1 MGVRI
6 NKVLKEFNIGL
17 QTVIDF
23 LAKKGFTVKNDMNA
37 KLTDEQYQIIK
48 NEFCSD
54 KNLRNKADILISQRH
69 TEKDK
74 KSFQPKKS
82 AEEIKTEIPE
92 DSKLQI
98 KPIGKIDLS
107 RVGKPAVAPAP
118 APAPQPA
125 KEPQAAPEEVTEPA
139 KEERTEKDE
148 QTTAPVAEKQDN
160 AVETKVEVKEE
171 VPATTVQQQ
180 EKPLPEI
187 PEIEKEVPIKEEPT
201 TEKPQPATE
210 APAKVYEA
218 PTAPKE
224 EKPKKETAETTP
236 TVTEQP
242 ASKEINETKT
252 AEEDSKSD
260 GIFRLN
266 PTTTIT
272 GPKVLGTID
281 LSSINENTR
290 PRKKSKEEKKKERE
304 EKLRQQH
311 NNAGNTANNNGQPG
325 AGGQSKKKRKRISGN
340 KVDIN
345 AEAKKSE
352 QARQDNNNRN
362 NQKNKNKKQ
371 QQPSVLKPQ
380 VSDEDVAKE
389 VKKTLARLTSKK
401 NFSNSAKYRREKRDQ
416 VRAANEERMNE
427 ENAESK
433 ILKLTEFVTA
443 NELASMMDVPVT
455 KVISTCMSIGMMIS
469 INQRMDA
476 ETINLVAD
484 EFGFQTEYVSAS
496 VSEAVHEEEDNE
508 EDLEPRDPIV
518 TIMGHVDHGKTS
530 LLDYIRNS
538 NVIAGEAGGITQHI
552 GAYNVTLE
560 NGRHITFLDTP
571 GHEAFTAMRARGA
584 QVTDIAIIIIAA
596 DDDVMP
602 QTKEAINHAMAA
614 NVPIVFAIN
623 KVDKP
628 TANPE
633 KIKETLANM
642 NFLVE
647 DWGGKYQSQDI
658 SAKKGIGVNELLEKV
673 LLEADMLELKA
684 NPNRNATGTIIESS
698 LDKGRGYVATILVS
712 NGTLHIGDNVI
723 AGTCYGRVKDLSDE
737 RGKHV
742 DHVGPAR
749 AATLLGFNGAPQ
761 AGDTFHVM
769 NSEQEMRDIANKRLQ
784 LQREQSLRTNK
795 RPTLED
801 IGNRIA
807 IGGFQELNLI
817 VKGDVDGSV
826 EALSDA
832 LIKLSTKKIAVNVIH
847 KAVGQIT
854 ESDVSLAAASQAII
868 IGFQVRPS
876 AQARKEADQEGID
889 VRLYSIIYD
898 AIHDVKT
905 AMEGMLK
912 PIIKEEQT
920 GTLEVRQVYHISKVG
935 TVAGAF
941 VIDGKV
947 HRSDKARLIRDGIV
961 KFTGEINAL
970 KRFKDDVKEVTTNFE
985 CGISLTNCNDIL
997 EGDLIET
1004 FHEIE
1009 IKQKL

>member
-98 KPIGKIDLS
+98 KPVGKIDLS
-107 RVGKPAVAPAP
+107 RVGKPATAPTP
-118 APAPQPA
+118 AHILQPT
-125 KEPQAAPEEVTEPA
+125 KEPQAAPEEATEPA
-139 KEERTEKDE
+139 KEEKTEGDK
-148 QTTAPVAEKQDN
+148 QATAPVAEKQDN
-160 AVETKVEVKEE
+160 AVETKVEVTDE
-171 VPATTVQQQ
+171 VPAATVQQQ

-187 PEIEKEVPIKEEPT
+187 EKEAPIKEEPT
-201 TEKPQPATE
+201 TEKPQPAAET
-210 APAKVYEA
+210 PAKVHEA

-242 ASKEINETKT
+242 ASKETNETKT

-352 QARQDNNNRN
+352 QARQDNNRN

-985 CGISLTNCNDIL
+985 CGITLTNCNDIL

>member
-1 MGVRI
+1 MGVRL
-6 NKVLKEFNIGL
+6 NKVVKEFNVGL
-17 QTVIDF
+17 QTVVDF
-23 LAKKGFTVKNDMNA
+23 LEKKGFSVENSMNA
-37 KLTDEQYQIIK
+37 KISEEQYAIVR
-48 NEFCSD
+48 EHFSTD
-54 KNLRNKADILISQRH
+54 KTLRNEADLLISQRQ
-69 TEKDK
+69 TEKVKEK
-74 KSFQPKKS
+74 KAARERKQP
-82 AEEIKTEIPE
+82 EMIKTEVPE
-92 DSKLQI
+92 DKRPQLKAVGKVDLTAPHGTAEV
-98 KPIGKIDLS
+98 KPAEAKKPDA
-107 RVGKPAVAPAP
+107 KPAVKAEDETKTAAVKTPEAKP
-118 APAPQPA
+118 TEAKAETKPVAKAEGTPQKPIPTA
-125 KEPQAAPEEVTEPA
+125 TKAEPQQTKAAVNAT
-139 KEERTEKDE
+139 K
-148 QTTAPVAEKQDN
+148 
-160 AVETKVEVKEE
+160 AVEEK
-171 VPATTVQQQ
+171 PATA
-180 EKPLPEI
+180 
-187 PEIEKEVPIKEEPT
+187 EV
-201 TEKPQPATE
+201 KPQPAPAKPETE
-210 APAKVYEA
+210 AKDAGSKKPHEESLQ
-218 PTAPKE
+218 E
-224 EKPKKETAETTP
+224 EKNVQPEQKVEVSAASATTSKETVGEEKDG
-236 TVTEQP
+236 VFHLG
-242 ASKEINETKT
+242 TK
-252 AEEDSKSD
+252 
-260 GIFRLN
+260 
-266 PTTTIT
+266 PTIT

-281 LSSINENTR
+281 LSSINETTR
-290 PRKKSKEEKKKERE
+290 PRKKTKEERRKERE
-304 EKLRQQH
+304 EKNHIQQ
-311 NNAGNTANNNGQPG
+311 TASGQ
-325 AGGQSKKKRKRISGN
+325 KKKRNRINGS
-340 KVDIN
+340 KVDIST
-345 AEAKKSE
+345 EAKKVTDDGRHE
-352 QARQDNNNRN
+352 PERGRNVPRNGQHGQARGNG
-362 NQKNKNKKQ
+362 KNKKQ
-371 QQPSVLKPQ
+371 NVALKPQ

-389 VKKTLARLTSKK
+389 VKRTLARLTSKK
-401 NFSNSAKYRREKRDQ
+401 NFSNSAKYRREKRAE
-416 VRAANEERMNE
+416 VRAANEERQNE
-427 ENAESK
+427 ENRESK

-443 NELASMMDVPVT
+443 NELANMMNVPVT

-476 ETINLVAD
+476 ETINLVAE
-484 EFGFQTEYVSAS
+484 EFGFKTEYVSAS

-508 EDLEPRDPIV
+508 EDLQPRDPIV

-628 TANPE
+628 TANPD
-633 KIKETLANM
+633 KIKEALANM

-658 SAKKGIGVNELLEKV
+658 SAKTGKGVNELLEKV

-684 NPNRNATGTIIESS
+684 NPNRRATGTVIESS
-698 LDKGRGYVATILVS
+698 LDKGRGYVATVLVS
-712 NGTLHIGDNVI
+712 NGTLHVGDNVI

-737 RGKHV
+737 RGKHI
-742 DHVGPAR
+742 DNVGPSR

-769 NSEQEMRDIANKRLQ
+769 ETEQEVREIAGKRLQ
-784 LQREQSLRTNK
+784 LQREQSIRTSH

-807 IGGFQELNLI
+807 MGGFQELNII

-826 EALSDA
+826 EALSDS

-876 AQARKEADQEGID
+876 AQARKEADKEGID
-889 VRLYSIIYD
+889 IRLYSIIYD
-898 AIHDVKT
+898 AIHDVKS

-920 GTLEVRQVYHISKVG
+920 ATLEVRQVYHISKVG

-941 VIDGKV
+941 VTDGKV

-970 KRFKDDVKEVTTNFE
+970 KRFKDDVKEVNANFE
-985 CGISLTNCNDIL
+985 CGISLTNCNDIM
-997 EGDLIET
+997 EGDTIET
-1004 FHEIE
+1004 FREIE
-1009 IKQKL
+1009 VKQKL

>member
-6 NKVLKEFNIGL
+6 NKVLKEFNVGL

-98 KPIGKIDLS
+98 KPVGKIDLS
-107 RVGKPAVAPAP
+107 RVGKPATAPTP
-118 APAPQPA
+118 AHILQPT
-125 KEPQAAPEEVTEPA
+125 KEPQAVPEEVTEPA
-139 KEERTEKDE
+139 KEERMEKDE

-171 VPATTVQQQ
+171 VPAATVQQQ

-187 PEIEKEVPIKEEPT
+187 EKEAPIKEEPT
-201 TEKPQPATE
+201 TEKPQSAAE
-210 APAKVYEA
+210 APAKVHEA

-242 ASKEINETKT
+242 ASKETNETKT

-352 QARQDNNNRN
+352 QARQDNNRN

>member
-1 MGVRI
+1 MGVRL
-6 NKVLKEFNIGL
+6 NKVVKEFNVGL
-17 QTVIDF
+17 QTVVDF
-23 LAKKGFTVKNDMNA
+23 LEKKGFSVENSMNA
-37 KLTDEQYQIIK
+37 KISEEQYAMVR
-48 NEFCSD
+48 EHFSTD
-54 KNLRNKADILISQRH
+54 KSLRNEADLLISQRQ
-69 TEKDK
+69 TEKVKVK
-74 KSFQPKKS
+74 KTVRERKQP
-82 AEEIKTEIPE
+82 EMIKTEVPE
-92 DSKLQI
+92 DKRPQL
-98 KPIGKIDLS
+98 KA
-107 RVGKPAVAPAP
+107 VGKVDLTATHTISEPKPVETKNEEPKPVEAKAV
-118 APAPQPA
+118 
-125 KEPQAAPEEVTEPA
+125 EVKPEPA
-139 KEERTEKDE
+139 TEHVAEQKTEEKK
-148 QTTAPVAEKQDN
+148 PVAEKPVAKEIKAPEAKATPVKAKPEKAKPAEIKAEKPAKQ
-160 AVETKVEVKEE
+160 AAEPETKSPTEPVKPVVPEKADVSEKKAETPKTEE
-171 VPATTVQQQ
+171 EKVQ
-180 EKPLPEI
+180 PET
-187 PEIEKEVPIKEEPT
+187 KEEPVAEVANKT
-201 TEKPQPATE
+201 PEKQGE
-210 APAKVYEA
+210 
-218 PTAPKE
+218 
-224 EKPKKETAETTP
+224 
-236 TVTEQP
+236 
-242 ASKEINETKT
+242 SK
-252 AEEDSKSD
+252 D
-260 GIFRLN
+260 GIFHLGAK
-266 PTTTIT
+266 PTLT

-281 LSSINENTR
+281 LSSINESTR
-290 PRKKSKEEKKKERE
+290 PRKKSKEERRKERE
-304 EKLRQQH
+304 EKDRRQQ
-311 NNAGNTANNNGQPG
+311 TATGQ
-325 AGGQSKKKRKRISGN
+325 KKKRNRISGN
-340 KVDIN
+340 KVDIST
-345 AEAKKSE
+345 EAKKVTDDGRHE
-352 QARQDNNNRN
+352 NDHGRN
-362 NQKNKNKKQ
+362 LPRNGQHVASRGNTKNKKQ
-371 QQPSVLKPQ
+371 NVALKPQ

-389 VKKTLARLTSKK
+389 VKRTLARLTSKK
-401 NFSNSAKYRREKRDQ
+401 NFSNSAKYRREKRAE
-416 VRAANEERMNE
+416 VRAANEERQNE
-427 ENAESK
+427 ENRESK

-443 NELASMMDVPVT
+443 NELASMMNVPVT

-476 ETINLVAD
+476 ETINLVAE
-484 EFGFQTEYVSAS
+484 EFGFKTEYVSAS

-508 EDLEPRDPIV
+508 EDLQPRDPIV

-628 TANPE
+628 TANPD
-633 KIKETLANM
+633 KIKESLANM

-658 SAKKGIGVNELLEKV
+658 SAKTGKGVNELLEKV

-684 NPNRNATGTIIESS
+684 NPNRRATGTVIESS
-698 LDKGRGYVATILVS
+698 LDKGRGYVATVLVS
-712 NGTLHIGDNVI
+712 NGTLHVGDNVI
-723 AGTCYGRVKDLSDE
+723 AGTCYGRVKDLTDE
-737 RGKHV
+737 RGKHI
-742 DHVGPAR
+742 DNVGPSR

-769 NSEQEMRDIANKRLQ
+769 ETEQEVREIASKRLQ
-784 LQREQSLRTNK
+784 LQREQSLRTSH

-807 IGGFQELNLI
+807 MGGFQELNII

-826 EALSDA
+826 EALSDS

-876 AQARKEADQEGID
+876 AQARKEAEQEGID
-889 VRLYSIIYD
+889 IRLYSIIYD
-898 AIHDVKT
+898 AIHDVKS

-920 GTLEVRQVYHISKVG
+920 ATLEVRQVYHISKVG

-941 VIDGKV
+941 VTDGKV

-970 KRFKDDVKEVTTNFE
+970 KRFKDDVKEVNANFE

-997 EGDLIET
+997 EGDVIET
-1004 FHEIE
+1004 FREIE
-1009 IKQKL
+1009 VKQKL